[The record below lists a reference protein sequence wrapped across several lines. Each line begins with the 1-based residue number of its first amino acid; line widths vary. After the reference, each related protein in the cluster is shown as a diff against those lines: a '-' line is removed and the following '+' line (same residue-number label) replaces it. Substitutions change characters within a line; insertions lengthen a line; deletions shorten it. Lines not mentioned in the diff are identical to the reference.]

1 MYNTPRKFVGAQA
14 GRAGRFVGAQA
25 GRAVDFAAR
34 RAMVPD
40 DIRERREE
48 ALRRK
53 TRMAEINHEI
63 RILSGPGPRP
73 ANYKNKLK
81 KLAQE
86 RVNMGGSQFRSFMLR
101 RLR

>member
-1 MYNTPRKFVGAQA
+1 VYNAPRKFVGAQA
-14 GRAGRFVGAQA
+14 SRAGQFVGAQA

-63 RILSGPGPRP
+63 RILSGFGPRP
-73 ANYKNKLK
+73 VNYKNKLR
-81 KLAQE
+81 KLTKE
-86 RVNMGGSQFRSFMLR
+86 RVKMGGSRFRSFMLR